1 MKTRRDTIICLLLVA
16 ACLMVFGRVM
26 GFEFLNFDDNA
37 IVSENPH
44 VNAGFTRDG
53 VVWALT
59 EIDYFYWQPVTW
71 FSHMLDCQLF
81 GLRAGWHH
89 AVSLLLHIANSVLV
103 FLLFRRLTGA
113 FWRSAV
119 LAAVF
124 AVHPLRIES
133 VVWIAERK
141 DVLSAFWFFVT
152 VWAYV
157 RYVDR
162 PKARRY
168 YLVLAVLAIGLMS
181 KPMLMTAPF
190 LLLLLDYWPLRRS
203 APAEKLPMFALSA
216 VSLGITYIGTSRLA
230 AINTGASIPLA
241 QRVANALVS
250 YVSYVELAFWPH
262 DLAILYPYRHSI
274 APWKAVAAACLLAAI
289 TGSALWLGRRRRYLA
304 VGWLW
309 FVIGLVPAIG
319 LVQVGRQAMADR
331 FTYIPLIGLGIAVV
345 WGCADLLG
353 QHWRLAAALA
363 AAVVVACG
371 VASWRH
377 VGVWHDSVT
386 VFTDDLRVTQD
397 NASPQHFLAM
407 ALEARG
413 RFDEALPHHAEAVRI
428 EPSYFLAQYD
438 YGLALERRGDT
449 ADAAAHF
456 AQAVRYFPTY
466 HVAHYHLGLA
476 LARLSQPG
484 DAAKEWR
491 RALETGLSGE
501 EAVDARRRLG
511 CPPAACP

>member
-1 MKTRRDTIICLLLVA
+1 MKNRWDTIICLLLVA
-16 ACLMVFGRVM
+16 ACLMVFGRVV

-44 VNAGFTRDG
+44 VNTGFTREG

-71 FSHMLDCQLF
+71 LSHMLDCQLF

-119 LAAVF
+119 LGAVF

-141 DVLSAFWFFVT
+141 DVLSAFWFLVAI
-152 VWAYV
+152 WAYV

-162 PKARRY
+162 PLQRRY
-168 YLVLAVLAIGLMS
+168 YLVLAVLAIGLMA
-181 KPMLMTAPF
+181 KPMLMTAPV
-190 LLLLLDYWPLRRS
+190 LLLLLDYWPLRRF
-203 APAEKLPMFALSA
+203 ALAEKLPMFALSA
-216 VSLGITYIGTSRLA
+216 VSLGITYIGTRRLA
-230 AINTGASIPLA
+230 PINTGAGIPFA
-241 QRVANALVS
+241 SRVANALVS
-250 YVSYVELAFWPH
+250 CVRYVELAFWPH
-262 DLAILYPYRHSI
+262 DLAILYPYRHSM
-274 APWKAVAAACLLAAI
+274 APWKPIAAACLLAAI
-289 TGSALWLGRRRRYLA
+289 TGSAIGFGRQRRYLA

-331 FTYIPLIGLGIAVV
+331 FTYIPLIGLTVAVV
-345 WGCADLLG
+345 WSCADLLG
-353 QHWRLAAALA
+353 EHRRPAAALA
-363 AAVVVACG
+363 GAAVLACG
-371 VASWRH
+371 VACWRH
-377 VGVWHDSVT
+377 VAVWHDSIT
-386 VFTDDLRVTQD
+386 VFTDALRVTQN

-407 ALEARG
+407 ALETRG

-438 YGLALERRGDT
+438 YGLALERRGN
-449 ADAAAHF
+449 APDAAAHF
-456 AQAVRYFPTY
+456 AQAVRYFPNY
-466 HVAHYHLGLA
+466 HVAHYHLGLM
-476 LARLSQPG
+476 LARLGQPG

-501 EAVDARRRLG
+501 EAADARRKLG
-511 CPPAACP
+511 CPPAVCP